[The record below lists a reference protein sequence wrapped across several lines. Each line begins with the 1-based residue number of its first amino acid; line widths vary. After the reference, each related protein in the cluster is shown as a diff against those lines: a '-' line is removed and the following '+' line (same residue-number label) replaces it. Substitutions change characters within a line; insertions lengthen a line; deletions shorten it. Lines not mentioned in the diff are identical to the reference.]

1 MITQQGRRGLS
12 VPDTKARALTRY
24 SMVNSPKVTQ
34 HQDLNPG
41 LSAPEQKLCVFRH
54 NCLTLSPVQ
63 RGGKT
68 SKRYMK

>member
-1 MITQQGRRGLS
+1 MEGLS
-12 VPDTKARALTRY
+12 VSDTKAHALTRY

-41 LSAPEQKLCVFRH
+41 LLAAEQKLCVFRH

-68 SKRYMK
+68 SKR